1 MPQGTPHAQAA
12 MPQPQPQPQ
21 QQQTRDSS
29 PPIQTFFGHVSSDA
43 FERAPS
49 EQAPPAPNTR
59 GQDGSN
65 WFPFSVATT
74 LHQVR
79 AILNHPGNAECDQ
92 SRRDWD
98 SFATQVLSNV
108 FEAFDNIQGDVPTGT
123 RFVHTEATLRDG
135 ARLLLGLVPFEKLR
149 EDLMIEER
157 FDRLHNDIHA
167 SHAALN
173 ASIQTLA
180 TGLANLGTHVMAQT
194 PVNGQAPRGYA
205 GPAPPPAPAPPRQE
219 DRPAEDPV
227 PMDTRTE
234 TRPQAQ
240 APGPAQA
247 PPREPSAVPTPATN
261 ASQAAPAS
269 KGKDKGK
276 GKEQAPTPPA
286 PPPKDSRYVR
296 APTGPSNKA
305 ETSPLKGTSDPAPS
319 PKLNKTQ
326 RAQHQSVPGSAEAIQ
341 AKSYAAAASNETQP
355 EVGGPWTEAKAKTKR
370 AQQHQQPAKPS
381 TTATPRAALYTK
393 FTIHFTHG
401 KPKPDSITAGR
412 CHNVWN
418 RIHDELSVNP
428 VAKASGAALIKG
440 LTMSRGGNIIAEWP
454 AHVKASAVIAMRE
467 TIQRAVAD
475 EFGLFCQLE
484 SDEAWTRFVV
494 ENAPARDEAGDL
506 PSTVQL
512 VAPIFESGLFDG
524 LPKQVMEG
532 PRWLVKRDSAIPP
545 AASFQVAVLD
555 PEGTVRTRFAR
566 FAFNG
571 KVDVFYAGRKC
582 KMRLFVQKEIFS
594 QCTMCWRHGHSKGD
608 SACKARKELCTRC
621 GDAHRTQVHDQACVK
636 CHGLNRKEC
645 ECAPRCVNCQ
655 GAHKSDDAT
664 CPGRLKFRDPRRV
677 PPGGNA
683 SGVRGSFRG
692 GHGGRPGPTGPDID
706 KATPVHWVDQATTQE
721 WSEGYAQFN
730 EMLAREAN
738 PGQGWGEPG
747 PSKKKRAPAVPSTSV
762 EGVSASIHAPANEQ
776 KSAHVSFR
784 VDDTDDGMTSEDDEE
799 PAAVRLA
806 RAESEKRRKAA
817 IAQAAEAA
825 APLPPDPDTRMGSSP
840 MKTPPQPLPKPK
852 TGKKSKILA
861 TIGNGRFMGGP
872 DDPHVISSR
881 ETDPIMQARQ
891 QAFADMA
898 NSQEVAHPPEMLGV
912 LGRLHAG
919 LPPPEAAAVEAS
931 QSSVPAPS
939 SSYPVPH
946 IDLAQF
952 PYLSTASTSYTSMP
966 SSLVAALPSNPPQ

>member
-1 MPQGTPHAQAA
+1 M
-12 MPQPQPQPQ
+12 
-21 QQQTRDSS
+21 RDSS
-29 PPIQTFFGHVSSDA
+29 PPVQTFFGHVSSDNFA
-43 FERAPS
+43 RAPS
-49 EQAPPAPNTR
+49 EQTVHAPNVM
-59 GQDGSN
+59 GQDGAN
-65 WFPFSVATT
+65 WFPFSVSATLYQART
-74 LHQVR
+74 V
-79 AILNHPGNAECDQ
+79 LNHPGSVECDQ

-98 SFATQVLSNV
+98 VFASQMLTNV
-108 FEAFDNIQGDVPTGT
+108 FEALDNLQGDAPPGT
-123 RFVHTEATLRDG
+123 SFNLTTTTLKDG

-149 EDLMIEER
+149 EDLALEER
-157 FDRLHNDIHA
+157 FDRLHNEIRA

-173 ASIQTLA
+173 STVQTLA
-180 TGLANLGTHVMAQT
+180 TGMANLGNYVQAQSAKADQST
-194 PVNGQAPRGYA
+194 TSGYVASAPSTTI
-205 GPAPPPAPAPPRQE
+205 APPESPIQPMDTTVETRPEQPVPDPAPAP
-219 DRPAEDPV
+219 
-227 PMDTRTE
+227 T
-234 TRPQAQ
+234 
-240 APGPAQA
+240 PGPRTIPHPS
-247 PPREPSAVPTPATN
+247 PPAHTT
-261 ASQAAPAS
+261 APAPS
-269 KGKDKGK
+269 PSITSQQPTAGKDKGK
-276 GKEQAPTPPA
+276 GKARATQPTPPPPP

-296 APTGPSNKA
+296 APTGPSSKP
-305 ETSPLKGTSDPAPS
+305 ETASQKGSSGPAPTT
-319 PKLNKTQ
+319 KLNKAQ
-326 RAQHQSVPGSAEAIQ
+326 QAQHQSVPGSAAATQ
-341 AKSYAAAASNETQP
+341 AKSYAATAAIATQP
-355 EVGGPWTEAKAKTKR
+355 EAGGPWTEAKAKSKR
-370 AQQHQQPAKPS
+370 PQPPQQLAKS
-381 TTATPRAALYTK
+381 GASASPRAALYTK
-393 FTIHFTHG
+393 FTIHFTNG
-401 KPKPDSITAGR
+401 KPKPDSITAAR
-412 CHNVWN
+412 CHKVWR
-418 RIHDELSVNP
+418 RIHDELSENP
-428 VAKASGAALIKG
+428 VAKSSGAALVKG

-454 AHVKASAVIAMRE
+454 AHVKASAVIAMCE
-467 TIQRAVAD
+467 PIQRAVAD

-494 ENAPARDEAGDL
+494 ENAPARDASGDL
-506 PSTVQL
+506 PGTDQL
-512 VAPIFESGLFDG
+512 VDPIFESGLFDG

-555 PEGTVRTRFAR
+555 PEGVVRTRFAR

-582 KMRLFVQKEIFS
+582 KMRLFIQKEIFS

-655 GAHKSDDAT
+655 GAHKSDDVT

-683 SGVRGSFRG
+683 GGDRGSFRG
-692 GHGGRPGPTGPDID
+692 GNNGRPKPTGPNPDT
-706 KATPVHWVDQATTQE
+706 AVPVHWIDTATTQE
-721 WSEGYAQFN
+721 WSEGYAQYN
-730 EMLAREAN
+730 EMLARESN

-747 PSKKKRAPAVPSTSV
+747 PSKKRAPAVPSTSV
-762 EGVSASIHAPANEQ
+762 EGVSASIHAPANVQ
-776 KSAHVSFR
+776 KSAYVIPR
-784 VDDTDDGMTSEDDEE
+784 DDDSEEDDMISEDDEE
-799 PAAVRLA
+799 PAAVLLA

-840 MKTPPQPLPKPK
+840 MKTPPAPLPMPKPP
-852 TGKKSKILA
+852 KKAKKAKILA

-919 LPPPEAAAVEAS
+919 LSPPEATAAEAS

-952 PYLSTASTSYTSMP
+952 PYLSTASTTYTSMP